1 MRLCKKISTSWG
13 CSMLNKAKK
22 RLMTDVAKGKL
33 TMAQAE
39 ELMEPAQDDKNNSE
53 KGIID
58 DELTAQKKKT
68 QMRKLNPKKKI
79 LKKQEM
85 SS

>member
-1 MRLCKKISTSWG
+1 
-13 CSMLNKAKK
+13 MLNKAKK

-53 KGIID
+53 KEIID

>member
-1 MRLCKKISTSWG
+1 MPNL
-13 CSMLNKAKK
+13 K

-53 KGIID
+53 KEIID
-58 DELTAQKKKT
+58 EEPTAQKKET
-68 QMRKLNPKKKI
+68 QTKSKIGGKK
-79 LKKQEM
+79 
-85 SS
+85 S

>member
-1 MRLCKKISTSWG
+1 
-13 CSMLNKAKK
+13 MLNKAKK

-53 KGIID
+53 KEIID

-68 QMRKLNPKKKI
+68 HKR
-79 LKKQEM
+79 KKQLNHTGGK
-85 SS
+85 